1 MEFFRFDSRPERAPG
16 MRCLLKIQTL
26 ALLARLAH
34 SYSSAEDHDGSQS
47 GTYDPGV
54 SDFRDR

>member
-1 MEFFRFDSRPERAPG
+1 